1 MGAGLSTNRK
11 TALTNFKD
19 TQPALNEHTNEL
31 ADVDFG
37 ALLSGGGNVGSGTL
51 TLSNSTQS
59 TLVDAGIRA
68 SSLIFMFPQDVV
80 GAGLSASHSPLS
92 NSSGSAIIN
101 HSAAAGTEK
110 FSYVVVGDT
119 A

>member
-1 MGAGLSTNRK
+1 MGLSTNLK
-11 TALTNFKD
+11 TALTKYKD
-19 TQPALNEHTNEL
+19 TQPALNKHTNEL

-37 ALLSGGGNVGSGTL
+37 ALLAGGGTVGSGTL

-59 TLVDAGIRA
+59 TLVDSSIKA
-68 SSLIFMFPQDVV
+68 SSLILFFPQDVL

-92 NSSGSAIIN
+92 NSVGSSIVN

-110 FSYVVVGDT
+110 FSYVVIGDGS
-119 A
+119 